1 VIDISGSMCGKKQEH
16 VIDAL
21 MTTLDKIKDKKNDF
35 INIILFNDAVQSWP
49 EDSAYRFVNS

>member
-1 VIDISGSMCGKKQEH
+1 MIDISGSMCGKKQEH

-21 MTTLDKIKDKKNDF
+21 MTTLDEIKNKQNDC

-49 EDSAYRFVNS
+49 EDSVYRFVNS